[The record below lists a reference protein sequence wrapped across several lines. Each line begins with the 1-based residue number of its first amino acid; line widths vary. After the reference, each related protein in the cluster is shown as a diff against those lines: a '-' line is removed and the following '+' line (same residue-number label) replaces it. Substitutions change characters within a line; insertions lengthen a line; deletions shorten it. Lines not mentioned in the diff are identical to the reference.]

1 MTSDRKMTGNAPA
14 EMVQAIGMFVWNFNG
29 LDERLNSI
37 LGVLLNSADVTRG
50 EIVGAA
56 LGFERKCNLINALV
70 HHIGG
75 AEAAQEYRDLGTRLD
90 KVREFRNHLV
100 HGEQWFDLDGA
111 IWQRRPRVTRKGYS
125 LKHTDHSPEAVLEWA
140 GTTHDLEMDVGE
152 YIRDFLNQNGPT
164 ETEK

>member
-1 MTSDRKMTGNAPA
+1 MTSNAPA
-14 EMVQAIGMFVWNFNG
+14 AMVKAIGMFVWNFNG
-29 LDERLNSI
+29 LDERLNCI
-37 LGVLLNSADVTRG
+37 LGDLLNSADVARG

-56 LGFERKCNLINALV
+56 LVFQSKCNLIKALV

-75 AEAAQEYRDLGTRLD
+75 AEVAEEYRDLDARLD
-90 KVREFRNHLV
+90 TVRNVRNDLV

-111 IWQRRPRVTRKGYS
+111 IGQRRTRLTRKGYS
-125 LKHTDHSPEAVLEWA
+125 AKHTDYSPEAVLDWA
-140 GTTHDLEMDVGE
+140 GKVAILEIDVGE